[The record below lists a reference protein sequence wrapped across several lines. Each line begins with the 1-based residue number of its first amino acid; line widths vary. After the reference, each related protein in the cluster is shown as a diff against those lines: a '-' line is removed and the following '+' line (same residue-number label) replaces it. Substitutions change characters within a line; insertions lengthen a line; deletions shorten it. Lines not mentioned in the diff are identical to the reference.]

1 MSLELLT
8 EINPEAVKADGWDKA
23 FIGFVE
29 RCGQLPTA
37 CYDKQKI
44 IELAIEDGMSEEQAV
59 EYFEYNINGAYV
71 GEYTPFYLTR
81 TEEKYYEQS

>member
-1 MSLELLT
+1 MSLETLN
-8 EINPEAVKADGWDKA
+8 EINPEALKADGWDKA
-23 FIGFVE
+23 FIGYVE

-44 IELAIEDGMSEEQAV
+44 IELAIQDGMSEEEAV

-81 TEEKYYEQS
+81 E